1 MAWLKSIFIK
11 GTLFMSA
18 SIRMSSVAILDSKLF
33 KYFEG
38 LDTASALATITKE
51 KFI

>member
-1 MAWLKSIFIK
+1 MVEIYIYQGNFIYVS
-11 GTLFMSA
+11 FW
-18 SIRMSSVAILDSKLF
+18 SSVALLDSKLF